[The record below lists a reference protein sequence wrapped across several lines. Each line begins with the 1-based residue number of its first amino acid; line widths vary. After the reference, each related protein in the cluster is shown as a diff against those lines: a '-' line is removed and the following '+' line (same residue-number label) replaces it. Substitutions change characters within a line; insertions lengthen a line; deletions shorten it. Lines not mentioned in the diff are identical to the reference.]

1 VLAGELIALEVAT
14 QVLNYV
20 KKNNI
25 KVASVSQV
33 FKRPVSVWAP
43 N

>member
-1 VLAGELIALEVAT
+1 VEGWQYVLAGEMIALEVAT

-33 FKRPVSVWAP
+33 YEDP
-43 N
+43 